1 MEAFLAALMESL
13 GSGAAPMDEAVAS
26 GGMAPPSGMDS
37 FGAQMGTMV
46 GQEMKPTMDFY
57 NTMTNPNAT
66 GNDMMSGAWKYAMS
80 GENSMM
86 NPYKQPD
93 QQKQM
98 SMGGNYLNGI
108 PSLLQGNNASQGILQ
123 YLAR

>member
-26 GGMAPPSGMDS
+26 GGMAPPSAMDS
-37 FGAQMGTMV
+37 FGAQLGTMA
-46 GQEMKPTMDFY
+46 GQEARPTMDFY
-57 NTMTNPNAT
+57 NTMTNHNAT

-86 NPYKQPD
+86 NPYSKPD
-93 QQKQM
+93 QQNK
-98 SMGGNYLNGI
+98 MGGNYLSGI